1 MNGNIIDTGGGTSQ
15 YQSLGTTFAPT
26 RYTTVQG
33 FFKQAD
39 PKFNS
44 KGYDLLD
51 DSFGLIEQGPDRWH
65 TFHAQIDKLNR
76 EADKQTTYKVVYL
89 ARHGQGYHNVAESKY
104 GTAAWDAY
112 WSRLETD
119 GNITWGPDPPLTPL
133 GRRQAED
140 INTAW
145 KRQVAEGVPL
155 PERLYSSP
163 FTRAADTLQITWHDI
178 LLNKG
183 LKPLILERLRETIGC
198 HTCDKRSEKT
208 IIRERFPT
216 YDIEPGFSE
225 HDQLWSTD
233 YQESPRQQA
242 LRIQQQLN
250 QVSPSEETYK
260 PSNLTRERAR
270 SLVGSQIF
278 DTDPS
283 TFISITAH
291 SGVINA
297 FFRVVEHPDVSI
309 LPGGFVPIVVRATS
323 DPNERGQSFAGGQ
336 AVYAGPFDGKL
347 PPP

>member
-1 MNGNIIDTGGGTSQ
+1 MKGNAIDASRAASQ
-15 YQSLGTTFAPT
+15 DHPFGKALTPT

-39 PKFNS
+39 PNFDS
-44 KGYDLLD
+44 RGYDLLN
-51 DSFGLIEQGPDRWH
+51 DSFGLIEHGPDRWH
-65 TFHAQIDKLNR
+65 TFHDEIDKLNR
-76 EADKQTTYKVVYL
+76 EADEQTTYKVVYL
-89 ARHGQGYHNVAESKY
+89 ARHGQGFHNVAESKY

-119 GNITWGPDPPLTPL
+119 GDITWGPDPRLTPL
-133 GRRQAED
+133 GRQQAED
-140 INTAW
+140 VNSAW
-145 KRQVAEGVPL
+145 KKQVADGIPL
-155 PERLYSSP
+155 PDRLYSSP
-163 FTRAADTLQITWHDI
+163 FTRAADTLRITWHDI

-183 LKPLILERLRETIGC
+183 VKPLIMERLRETIGV
-198 HTCDKRSEKT
+198 HTCDKRSEKS
-208 IIRERFPT
+208 IIRKRFPT

-233 YQESPRQQA
+233 YQESSRQQA

-250 QVSPSEETYK
+250 
-260 PSNLTRERAR
+260 
-270 SLVGSQIF
+270 QIF

-291 SGVINA
+291 GGVINA

-309 LPGGFVPIVVRATS
+309 LPGGFVPIVIRATRFVQSLRGQYFGRMNIDLTYGFASRS
-323 DPNERGQSFAGGQ
+323 DPKEQGLSFAGGQ

-347 PPP
+347 PP

>member
-1 MNGNIIDTGGGTSQ
+1 MNGNTIDTRGGTSQ
-15 YQSLGTTFAPT
+15 YQSLGTTFTPT

-51 DSFGLIEQGPDRWH
+51 DSFGLIEQGPNRWH
-65 TFHAQIDKLNR
+65 IFHAQIDKLNR

-89 ARHGQGYHNVAESKY
+89 ARHGQGYHNLAESKY

-133 GRRQAED
+133 GRQQAED

-163 FTRAADTLQITWHDI
+163 FTRAADTLRNTWHDI

-225 HDQLWSTD
+225 HDQLWSAD

-250 QVSPSEETYK
+250 
-260 PSNLTRERAR
+260 
-270 SLVGSQIF
+270 QIF

-323 DPNERGQSFAGGQ
+323 DSNERGQSFAGGQ